1 MAYIG
6 AKIVMDLAR
15 VLQNPIVEPENT
27 FGKKSR
33 CPIYRLPKLPVVPKF
48 VIERKTGTTYF

>member
-1 MAYIG
+1 MAQSIATVISGMGCDNVAYTG

-15 VLQNPIVEPENT
+15 VLQKPIVEPENT

-33 CPIYRLPKLPVVPKF
+33 CPI
-48 VIERKTGTTYF
+48 